1 MYYYLNNKAYWD
13 TQTFNNKKRIKNGCN
28 KGAEIL
34 LSDEKKKDVGVLL
47 PQVELKDFKA
57 IQERT
62 MNSRVLS
69 YMFVSSPLRMT
80 T

>member
-13 TQTFNNKKRIKNGCN
+13 TQTFNNKKKIKNGCN
-28 KGAEIL
+28 KGAKI
-34 LSDEKKKDVGVLL
+34 LSDEKKIDVGVLL
-47 PQVELKDFKA
+47 PQVELIDSKA

-62 MNSRVLS
+62 MDSRVLS
-69 YMFVSSPLRMT
+69 YLFVSSPVRMT